1 MSIKLICQIRA
12 VAMVTEAAA
21 TVCGQEA
28 RDGIIRTTLHSREK
42 VNKYKTKSDIM
53 VTFTVPSST

>member
-1 MSIKLICQIRA
+1 
-12 VAMVTEAAA
+12 MVTEAAA